1 MYLLVLN
8 LFDFLSEAVE
18 EGFHGVNLVFLLV
31 DFGGG
36 VGEGF

>member
-1 MYLLVLN
+1 MYLLVLY